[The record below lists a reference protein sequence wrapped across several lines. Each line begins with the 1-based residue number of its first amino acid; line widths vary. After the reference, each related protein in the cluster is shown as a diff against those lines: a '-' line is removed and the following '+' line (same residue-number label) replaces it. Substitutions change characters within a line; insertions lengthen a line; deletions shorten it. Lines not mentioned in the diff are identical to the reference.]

1 MNSRQFFLISQRTPL
16 PHSPNVTVRATE
28 MRERRKKKYKDVKK
42 KNMYTSTATSP
53 LQAYQPVI
61 LAHIPAG
68 MSLNV
73 LKHFQQFHTSREYS

>member
-1 MNSRQFFLISQRTPL
+1 M
-16 PHSPNVTVRATE
+16 H
-28 MRERRKKKYKDVKK
+28 
-42 KNMYTSTATSP
+42 TSTATSP